1 MIVFWMKN
9 QLVSNSNCNTNT
21 VNLESLQKVEGM
33 TNNVG
38 LTFNV
43 GDAMPR
49 FTISIEQAY

>member
-1 MIVFWMKN
+1 MKN